1 MLIAFDEACTC
12 WEDKE
17 EINRAFLG
25 YVGNY
30 IRSLFVAKGY
40 IYPNQIYETL
50 GKKWDPQDDNTPY
63 IYLKNVCEDLQFDV
77 YPKENNR
84 FIIRIVPIP

>member
-12 WEDKE
+12 WENKE
-17 EINRAFLG
+17 EVNRMVLRYLENCVQSLFFTNG
-25 YVGNY
+25 YV
-30 IRSLFVAKGY
+30 
-40 IYPNQIYETL
+40 YPNQIYEIL

-63 IYLKNVCEDLQFDV
+63 IYLKNVCDDLQFDV

-84 FIIRIVPIP
+84 FVIRIVPKP